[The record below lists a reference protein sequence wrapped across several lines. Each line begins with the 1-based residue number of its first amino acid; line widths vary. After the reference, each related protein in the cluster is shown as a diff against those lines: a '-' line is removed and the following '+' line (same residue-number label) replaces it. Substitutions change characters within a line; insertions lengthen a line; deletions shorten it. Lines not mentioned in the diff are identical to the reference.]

1 MPTLSLTRILR
12 ILLLAALLPLA
23 GCFSL
28 SRNAPPA
35 LHYVL
40 APGGAAGAV
49 GETGSPPREAEAG
62 ARSAFVGVRP
72 ARVADYLASPFI
84 VVRRGAHQVE
94 FTEHHRWGEDL
105 GRAIS
110 RGVAGRLS
118 AAAPLRVEAAPW
130 PAGTSPGR
138 VIQLH
143 ILHFEGVAPQTGEPS
158 SGGEGASGAPVSG
171 EAHFQATW
179 EVLHP
184 LEGTVLARGT
194 TEVRD
199 AGWRVGDFHGLVRL
213 LDASLDIL
221 ARDLAQALE
230 ALSQD
235 PAPPGNDP
243 LPPSGDLR
251 LPAGVAEST
260 GGARG
265 SPPGEGALLTPP
277 MGDGPGTHSCPKF
290 MMP

>member
-1 MPTLSLTRILR
+1 VPTLSLTRILR

-40 APGGAAGAV
+40 APGGAAGEPDA
-49 GETGSPPREAEAG
+49 PILAAERGAG
-62 ARSAFVGVRP
+62 AGFVGVRP
-72 ARVADYLASPFI
+72 ARMADYLASPFI

-105 GRAIS
+105 GRAIN

-130 PAGTSPGR
+130 PAGTSPSR

-143 ILHFEGVAPQTGEPS
+143 ILRFEGVAPQTGEPS

-213 LDASLDIL
+213 LDASLEIL

-230 ALSQD
+230 ALGRD
-235 PAPPGNDP
+235 PAPPGTDP

-251 LPAGVAEST
+251 FPAGVAEST
-260 GGARG
+260 AGARAP
-265 SPPGEGALLTPP
+265 PPGEGAPLTPP
-277 MGDGPGTHSCPKF
+277 MGDGPETHSCPTF